1 MPEIEEGM
9 DLGDLIDAE
18 DLEALEQEAKRR
30 GLTLA
35 EATKF
40 GMQKKLTERTRPK
53 SMSGTIQAFRRR
65 IEN

>member
-1 MPEIEEGM
+1 MPEKEEGM
-9 DLGDLIDAE
+9 DLGELIDVE
-18 DLEALEQEAKRR
+18 DLKVLEEEADRR

-35 EATKF
+35 ETTKF
-40 GMQKKLTERTRPK
+40 GMQRKLTERTRPK

>member
-1 MPEIEEGM
+1 MPEIDEHM
-9 DLGDLIDAE
+9 DLGDLIDDE
-18 DLEALEQEAKRR
+18 DLKVLEEEAKRR
-30 GLTLA
+30 GKTLA
-35 EATKF
+35 ETAKF

>member
-1 MPEIEEGM
+1 MPEKEDGM
-9 DLGDLIDAE
+9 DLGDLIDVE

-35 EATKF
+35 ETTKF
-40 GMQKKLTERTRPK
+40 GMQKNLAERTRPK